1 MVEHNIPPGGRK
13 DAKEPA
19 RRNQLPL
26 HAYLYVPRVPANSD
40 EVSDNIDLGA
50 ILRLGSYSDLE
61 SQAHRLQEDQKHY
74 YPLQHIQDEGG
85 LGNEAIYK
93 NAAGSDSGKHHGI
106 LLACDGR
113 VLLKSGEK
121 MYVESGDQNVKV
133 HGNYKLDAT
142 GSVTVTA
149 GEAVSVKSG
158 GEQKITLNASDQTGD
173 IELKANNLDEDLI
186 GHVQTN
192 IAGDRTTHVKG
203 HINSYTEGY
212 LKSITIAGSLDVF
225 VGGLLQVS
233 GSLTGQIYTVRVL
246 GSILTASF
254 DFFRANLSVN
264 NVNKSVRRTQLDT
277 IRNAITGVNLQLD
290 QVKVWRGGARAERA
304 GVDVNETQVRLV
316 GNQLLVEDGGEAVS
330 LRTRITML

>member
-50 ILRLGSYSDLE
+50 ILRLDSYSDLE

-74 YPLQHIQDEGG
+74 YPVQHIQDEGG

-133 HGNYKLDAT
+133 NGNYKLDAT
-142 GSVTVTA
+142 GSVTVAA
-149 GEAVSVKSG
+149 GEAVSVTSADK
-158 GEQKITLNASDQTGD
+158 QKITLNASDQTGD
-173 IELKANNLDEDLI
+173 IELKANNLDEDLK

-192 IAGDRTTHVKG
+192 IAGDHTTHVKG

-212 LKSITIAGSLDVF
+212 LKSITIAASLDVF

-233 GSLTGQIYTVRVL
+233 GSLMCQIYATFSRLSLLSATASVASLSFDGFRVKYSGIQFNSALRQTNVRAARTTVTEADFVLQGVSVVDAGVQQQRALVVNAQDEVRV
-246 GSILTASF
+246 
-254 DFFRANLSVN
+254 
-264 NVNKSVRRTQLDT
+264 
-277 IRNAITGVNLQLD
+277 D
-290 QVKVWRGGARAERA
+290 QGAA
-304 GVDVNETQVRLV
+304 GVTLR
-316 GNQLLVEDGGEAVS
+316 GTVS
-330 LRTRITML
+330 IV